1 MTRKSWFIL
10 TVVAVFMLSSL
21 IWANNTYAVDSLK
34 GKGILGAAVTISHTE
49 MDEDEFDM
57 WAIWFA
63 GGYFFT
69 DHIEVNITP
78 RIMYM
83 ESDAYETTT
92 YSVLAN
98 LKYNFFKKGWTT
110 IPYVGLQAGVAGY
123 EADDDSDSAFSY
135 GGMAGLKFFL
145 TEDISLNIEG
155 NYLRTTY
162 DDDDHRTSV
171 LFGFTFYF
179 GE

>member
-34 GKGILGAAVTISHTE
+34 GKGIFGSAVTISHT
-49 MDEDEFDM
+49 DEVDWWD
-57 WAIWFA
+57 IWVA

-110 IPYVGLQAGVAGY
+110 IPYVGLQAGVSSY

-135 GGMAGLKFFL
+135 GGMAGLKFFF
-145 TEDISLNIEG
+145 TEDISLNLEG
-155 NYLRTTY
+155 NYLRTTS
-162 DDDDHRTSV
+162 DIDEDQTSV
-171 LFGFTFYF
+171 LLGLTFYF